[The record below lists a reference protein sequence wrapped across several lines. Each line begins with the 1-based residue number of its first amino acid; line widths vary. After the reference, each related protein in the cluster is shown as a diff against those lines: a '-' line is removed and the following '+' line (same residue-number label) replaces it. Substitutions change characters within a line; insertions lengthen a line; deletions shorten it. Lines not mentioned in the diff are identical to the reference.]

1 VMLLGDDIQESIKT
15 IQRTLDAVFA
25 LQGNNGN
32 AHPIHQAP
40 NSTRP
45 SSSASSVQLRLST
58 VSLLAD
64 KLTIGDP
71 YHASPTSVHPVALGA
86 VAPSRSRTPANHGK
100 RYRDEAIAT
109 PMVRQH
115 VHFLRRGYVE
125 QYYQRVEESWH

>member
-1 VMLLGDDIQESIKT
+1 MLLGDDIQESIKT

-32 AHPIHQAP
+32 THASHHAP

-64 KLTIGDP
+64 KLATGDP
-71 YHASPTSVHPVALGA
+71 YHASPTSVHPVALGP
-86 VAPSRSRTPANHGK
+86 VAPSRARTPANYGK
-100 RYRDEAIAT
+100 RYRNEAIAT

-115 VHFLRRGYVE
+115 VHFLRRG
-125 QYYQRVEESWH
+125 